1 MVNEAARLVAVA
13 GLVAAVGISQF
24 GSAPEASA
32 QPANQQP
39 QYAGQNQPQ
48 YQYQNQPQYQQGQY
62 QQGQIQPAQVQQG
75 QAPIASVPPGAN
87 AFLPAPAGME
97 PAEFIKQLAGQKR
110 EGGEGGDASELKKF
124 DEVSKGYEKVISTA
138 DGAQSLYTLWV
149 RNKDGQMLAE
159 LPRGWEGQKHFFAMT
174 VASGEEYAGLQAGDM
189 YAYWKRFDNRLM
201 LIVPNLETR
210 STGDQESKSSV
221 KRLFT
226 DRVLLDIAILSTGP
240 NGQPVIDMDDL
251 LVDQIEKF
259 FGSDGRGSQKSLARI
274 ETAKAFPQNIE
285 AAWTMPTA
293 GGTLKTF
300 HYSISLLPENTGY
313 QPRVADERV
322 GYFTTVFRDL
332 GKFTDE
338 EKWIRYINRW
348 NLEKADPK
356 LKISPAKQPIV
367 FYIESTVPVRY
378 RRFVQ
383 EGAEYW
389 NEAFRKIGIDNAIVV
404 YQQDETTGAHMDKDP
419 EDVRYNFIR
428 WLSNDIGT
436 AIGPSR
442 VHPLTGQILD
452 ADVILTDGWIRY
464 FWYNYNQVLPEMLM
478 EGYSPETM
486 AWLETRPQYDPR
498 ILLAAPE
505 QRDQLIAERHRRGV
519 TAYGGHPIALMNT
532 KSDSALMMG
541 TSEYDGLLG
550 RMSQVNGL
558 CMAARGKGFD
568 LAVMRMGLEMSEELF
583 DDQTQPADEAGGK
596 KEEGKD
602 DKKKDEKKYDR
613 LDGIPDWFVGPLLKD
628 LVAHEVGHTIGLRHN
643 FKASSIYT
651 FEQLNSPEWK
661 DKKPQTGSVMDYTP
675 INMIVE
681 KDGQKNHGNYGQTV
695 IGPYDLWVIEYGYTL
710 GDPKETLKR
719 TSEPELAYGTDEDT
733 WGPDPLIRRYDFA
746 ANPISYAKSRVE
758 LAKYHRSRLLDKFV
772 KDGQSWAKARRG
784 YNITLGMQ
792 VGAASMMANWVGTA
806 HVNRDRKGD
815 PNGRDPI
822 VVVPA
827 EQQREA
833 LKFVIETIFRD
844 EAFGLSPDLLRKMTT
859 DRWLDNGG
867 FAEAMEDPT
876 FPIHDRISGLQAS
889 SLTTLMNP
897 TRLRR
902 VYDNEFRTPSD
913 QDAFTLPE
921 MLDTLT
927 NEIFSETGQ
936 SGGKKFTARQPMIS
950 TLRQNL
956 QREYVDR
963 LIDLTLPGAGSGAAF
978 KPISNLAMQKLRE
991 VRDRVSKFVDEK
1003 GKPSADLDSYTGAH
1017 FADLRSRIER
1027 SLNAQYIYNQ
1037 PSYGFDFGS
1046 MFFFGQNPDGRS
1058 GQNGVNQPGVNR

>member
-1 MVNEAARLVAVA
+1 MVTRSVRTVGAGSRAFRLLAAC
-13 GLVAAVGISQF
+13 GLVAGVGTLGLLAPSQ
-24 GSAPEASA
+24 ATA
-32 QPANQQP
+32 QPADAAAPALTPGEVVQAQLILPGQP
-39 QYAGQNQPQ
+39 GTT
-48 YQYQNQPQYQQGQY
+48 
-62 QQGQIQPAQVQQG
+62 
-75 QAPIASVPPGAN
+75 PIAL
-87 AFLPAPAGME
+87 LPAPAGMD
-97 PAEFIKQLAGQKR
+97 PAEFVKQLAGKKADASDS
-110 EGGEGGDASELKKF
+110 GDASELKKF
-124 DEVSKGYEKVISTA
+124 DEVSKGFEKVISTA

-159 LPRGWEGQKHFFAMT
+159 LPRGWEGQKHFIAMT

-226 DRVLLDIAILSTGP
+226 DRVLLDLPILSMGP
-240 NGQPVIDMDDL
+240 SGQPVIDMDDL
-251 LVDQIEKF
+251 LVDNIEKF
-259 FGSDGRGSQKSLARI
+259 FGSDGRGAGKNLARI
-274 ETAKAFPQNIE
+274 ETAKAFPQNVE
-285 AAWTMPTA
+285 VAWTMPTA
-293 GGTLKTF
+293 GGILKTF
-300 HYSISLLPENTGY
+300 HYSLSLLPENTGY

-322 GYFTTVFRDL
+322 GYFTTVYRDL

-348 NLEKADPK
+348 HVEKADPK
-356 LKISPAKQPIV
+356 LKVSPPKNPIV

-378 RRFVQ
+378 RRFVR

-389 NEAFRKIGIDNAIVV
+389 NDAFRKVGIDNAVV
-404 YQQDETTGAHMDKDP
+404 IYQQDESTGAHMDKDP

-464 FWYNYNQVLPEMLM
+464 FWYNYNEVLPEMLM

-486 AWLETRPQYDPR
+486 AWLESRPQYDPR

-505 QRDQLIAERHRRGV
+505 QRDQMIAMRARQGV
-519 TAYGGHPIALMNT
+519 TKYGGHPIAMLGGDRGEGN
-532 KSDSALMMG
+532 LMG
-541 TSEYDGLLG
+541 TREYDGLLG

-568 LAVMRMGLEMSEELF
+568 LAVMRMSMEMFDELASAEESSAPESIAADPESDKKDGEKK
-583 DDQTQPADEAGGK
+583 DDEKK
-596 KEEGKD
+596 KE
-602 DKKKDEKKYDR
+602 EKKYDR

-643 FKASSIYT
+643 FKASSIYS
-651 FEQLNSPEWK
+651 FEQINSPEWK
-661 DKKPQTGSVMDYTP
+661 DKPQTGSVMDYNP
-675 INMIVE
+675 INMLVT
-681 KDGQKNHGNYGQTV
+681 KDGVTHGNYGQTA
-695 IGPYDLWVIEYGYTL
+695 IGPYDLWVIEYGYTF
-710 GDPKETLKR
+710 GDPKDVVKR
-719 TSEPELAYGTDEDT
+719 TSDPELVYGTDEDT

-746 ANPISYAKSRVE
+746 ANPIAYAKARLE
-758 LAKYHRSRLLDKFV
+758 MAKYHRARLLDKFV

-792 VGAASMMANWVGTA
+792 VGAANLMANWVGTA
-806 HVNRDRKGD
+806 HINRDRKGD

-833 LKFVIETIFRD
+833 LKFVIANVFRD
-844 EAFGLSPDLLRKMTT
+844 DAFGLTPELLSKMTT
-859 DRWLDNGG
+859 DRWLDAGG
-867 FAEAMEDPT
+867 YSEAMEDPT
-876 FPIHDRISGLQAS
+876 FPIHDRIVGIQAS
-889 SLTTLMNP
+889 TLTTLINP

-913 QDAFTLPE
+913 KDAFTLPE
-921 MLDTLT
+921 MLETLT
-927 NEIFSETGQ
+927 TEIFSDVGEAG
-936 SGGKKFTARQPMIS
+936 SGKKYTPRQPMVS

-978 KPISNLAMQKLRE
+978 KPISNLALLQLRQIE
-991 VRDRVSKFVDEK
+991 SRVSKFVDEK
-1003 GKPSADLDSYTGAH
+1003 GKPASDLDSYTGAH
-1017 FADLRSRIER
+1017 FADLRSRIDR
-1027 SLNAQYIYNQ
+1027 ALNAQFIYNQ
-1037 PSYGFDFGS
+1037 PEYGSAFGFS
-1046 MFFFGQNPDGRS
+1046 FFGQTPEGS
-1058 GQNGVNQPGVNR
+1058 K